1 MSRTRLPLSRRN
13 RSSSGWRDQITINV
27 LQLPLPDMVRIRLF
41 TPVNSM
47 WQRDNLLFSVTW
59 NKKEGFLLLPK
70 SPVTPHQYNYF
81 ASITTCTFSFFFNLG
96 PAFFSHTFIHQPA
109 WLKFGVKYVSRMPY
123 VRKAR
128 DVHLTAASYHTIG
141 IFQWLRGLRII
152 KSRWINVLLWQRE
165 KKHSKKSR
173 GRQPFWLFLTFA
185 RWDLPD
191 LVDHPLPTCCEDFF
205 YLLTRSCG

>member
-1 MSRTRLPLSRRN
+1 MEQKRRLSFITQV
-13 RSSSGWRDQITINV
+13 SSYTAPI
-27 LQLPLPDMVRIRLF
+27 QLLCKYHDMHLF
-41 TPVNSM
+41 
-47 WQRDNLLFSVTW
+47 
-59 NKKEGFLLLPK
+59 
-70 SPVTPHQYNYF
+70 
-81 ASITTCTFSFFFNLG
+81 FFFNLG

-152 KSRWINVLLWQRE
+152 KSRWINGLLWQRE

>member
-41 TPVNSM
+41 TPVNFM

-81 ASITTCTFSFFFNLG
+81 ASITTCTFSFFSISALLSFLIRLFISLLG
-96 PAFFSHTFIHQPA
+96 LSLVWNMCHACLTCEKLGMSTWQRPPTTPSGYSNGCEGSGSSKVGEEMDYSGKERRNTA
-109 WLKFGVKYVSRMPY
+109 
-123 VRKAR
+123 RKAEAGNPSGCSS
-128 DVHLTAASYHTIG
+128 H
-141 IFQWLRGLRII
+141 
-152 KSRWINVLLWQRE
+152 
-165 KKHSKKSR
+165 
-173 GRQPFWLFLTFA
+173 
-185 RWDLPD
+185 LPD
-191 LVDHPLPTCCEDFF
+191 EIC
-205 YLLTRSCG
+205 RIW